1 MKQKAL
7 RLIFCVACFS
17 FSYFLATLTGLEL
30 VQNAVLLAF
39 LIHWLLFIPAYLLKT
54 EKFFDLSG
62 SVTYIS
68 IVSYVL
74 FFNYNSE
81 NIIGNLILASFIIIW
96 AVRLGSFL
104 FFRIK
109 KAGEDKRF
117 RELKI
122 SFTRFF
128 LVWNISAMW
137 VSFCSMC
144 AITAISSGNG
154 VQLNPL
160 FYIGA
165 VTFLV
170 GFVLEIVADH
180 QKTAFRKDPKNKDKF
195 IKKSYD
201 SEINL
206 DSGGKFNI
214 KIYESL
220 YDGTEQIVL
229 TKGDVSDGNPIM
241 VRVHVTDYFD
251 NLFGNYGSDDAS
263 LHKAIKIIE
272 KENRGVIILI
282 RDTGKSIINN
292 LITNQSNSDNRIQN
306 TSDELRIYG
315 MGAQIL
321 SEIGVKKM
329 ILLTNTEWKFIGLD
343 AFDIEII
350 ETKFLNTIND

>member
-17 FSYFLATLTGLEL
+17 FSYFLATLTGLKL

-62 SVTYIS
+62 SFTYIS

-74 FFNYNSE
+74 FFNNNSE

-144 AITAISSGNG
+144 AITAISSGSG

-170 GFVLEIVADH
+170 GFILEIVADH

-195 IKKSYD
+195 INTGLWARSQHPNYVGEITLWAGIALISFSSLEGWGYISLISPIFTYWLLVFVSGIPQLDDSAEKKWGHLKAYQD
-201 SEINL
+201 
-206 DSGGKFNI
+206 
-214 KIYESL
+214 Y
-220 YDGTEQIVL
+220 
-229 TKGDVSDGNPIM
+229 TKNTP
-241 VRVHVTDYFD
+241 
-251 NLFGNYGSDDAS
+251 
-263 LHKAIKIIE
+263 K
-272 KENRGVIILI
+272 LI
-282 RDTGKSIINN
+282 
-292 LITNQSNSDNRIQN
+292 
-306 TSDELRIYG
+306 
-315 MGAQIL
+315 
-321 SEIGVKKM
+321 
-329 ILLTNTEWKFIGLD
+329 F
-343 AFDIEII
+343 
-350 ETKFLNTIND
+350 

>member
-7 RLIFCVACFS
+7 RLIFCIACFS
-17 FSYFLATLTGLEL
+17 LSYFLASLTGLEL
-30 VQNAVLLAF
+30 VQNAILLAF

-62 SVTYIS
+62 SFTYIS

-74 FFNYNSE
+74 FFNNNSE

-128 LVWNISAMW
+128 LVWNISGMW

-165 VTFLV
+165 ITFLV
-170 GFVLEIVADH
+170 GFILEIVADH

-195 IKKSYD
+195 INTGLWARSQHPNYVGEITLWAGIALISFSSLEGWGYISLISPIFTYWLLVFVSGLPQLEESGEKKWGHLKAYQD
-201 SEINL
+201 
-206 DSGGKFNI
+206 
-214 KIYESL
+214 Y
-220 YDGTEQIVL
+220 
-229 TKGDVSDGNPIM
+229 TKNTP
-241 VRVHVTDYFD
+241 
-251 NLFGNYGSDDAS
+251 
-263 LHKAIKIIE
+263 K
-272 KENRGVIILI
+272 LI
-282 RDTGKSIINN
+282 
-292 LITNQSNSDNRIQN
+292 
-306 TSDELRIYG
+306 
-315 MGAQIL
+315 
-321 SEIGVKKM
+321 
-329 ILLTNTEWKFIGLD
+329 F
-343 AFDIEII
+343 
-350 ETKFLNTIND
+350 

>member
-1 MKQKAL
+1 MA
-7 RLIFCVACFS
+7 S
-17 FSYFLATLTGLEL
+17 LTGLEL
-30 VQNAVLLAF
+30 VQNATLLAF

-128 LVWNISAMW
+128 LVWNISGMW
-137 VSFCSMC
+137 VSFCSIC

-170 GFVLEIVADH
+170 GFILEIVADH

-195 IKKSYD
+195 INTGLWARSQHPNYVGEITLWAGIALISYSSLDGWGYISLISPIFTYWLLVFVSGIPQLEESGEKKWGHLKAYQD
-201 SEINL
+201 
-206 DSGGKFNI
+206 
-214 KIYESL
+214 Y
-220 YDGTEQIVL
+220 
-229 TKGDVSDGNPIM
+229 TKNTP
-241 VRVHVTDYFD
+241 
-251 NLFGNYGSDDAS
+251 
-263 LHKAIKIIE
+263 K
-272 KENRGVIILI
+272 LI
-282 RDTGKSIINN
+282 
-292 LITNQSNSDNRIQN
+292 
-306 TSDELRIYG
+306 
-315 MGAQIL
+315 
-321 SEIGVKKM
+321 
-329 ILLTNTEWKFIGLD
+329 F
-343 AFDIEII
+343 
-350 ETKFLNTIND
+350 